1 MEELLALVNRILA
14 IPKEELAS
22 YTPEQRARIKNFLS
36 KARAKLQAVQ
46 IPQGADLLYTLAGG
60 NPQAFQSY
68 LENFPN
74 AALNKLASNP
84 SALQNVL
91 ARLGSQVTFPS
102 GEVKD
107 GVPKADLQS
116 SNVYGFQYD
125 PRSSKLRVRFQ
136 GGSVYDY
143 DGVPPAIFKMFAAGA
158 IPAKTNGGNRYGYY
172 WVGKKPSLGAS
183 VNGLLKLGGFSYN
196 KVR

>member
-22 YTPEQRARIKNFLS
+22 YTPEQRARIKDFLG

-68 LENFPN
+68 LKTFPN
-74 AALNKLASNP
+74 AALNKLAANP

-102 GEVKD
+102 GEVQD

-136 GGSVYDY
+136 EGGVYDY
-143 DGVPPAIFKMFAAGA
+143 EGVPPAIFKMFAAGA
-158 IPAKTNGGNRYGYY
+158 IPAKTNGSNRFGMWYK
-172 WVGKKPSLGAS
+172 GKSPSIGSSFYQLIR
-183 VNGLLKLGGFSYN
+183 LGGFPYQ
-196 KVR
+196 KLK